1 MIRDDSPRY
10 DYLGETDFDLDAFVA
25 LIGEPT
31 DPARVPGAIEI
42 IDRIPVYDGA
52 VIDSLL
58 GGFDHDPYDAP
69 VDPVV
74 IRELMAEWAWALG
87 SGPGAL
93 VVRGAIRDLELL
105 DAVSA
110 VFSSIIESERDRAG
124 VHGDHF
130 AAAGA
135 NDRIWNSHEKL
146 CLANPELFM
155 GYAST
160 PTIAFAAL
168 AWLGPHYQ
176 ITTQVNVVKPGA
188 DAQRPHRDYHLGFYT
203 PDETLEFPV
212 HVHEMSSMLTLQ
224 GAIAHD
230 DIPVEMGPTKILANS
245 QRYTAGFA
253 ISERAR
259 FSEIF
264 EERCVQ
270 IPMSKGDALLFNP
283 AVLHAAGDNRTP
295 DRPRMANLMQLCS
308 AFTRA
313 LEHRDT
319 DAMCRVVYPHLRAA
333 VDADTI
339 GHGARRRVVAACAE
353 GYAFPTSLDTDP
365 SLKGLAP
372 DSQAQIMALALAE
385 SWDPDRFGAALDERN
400 RRRPQGA

>member
-1 MIRDDSPRY
+1 MTRY
-10 DYLGETDFDLDAFVA
+10 DYLGEADFDLEAFSA
-25 LIGEPT
+25 LLDEPT
-31 DPARVPGAIEI
+31 DPSRVPAADEI
-42 IDRIPVYDGA
+42 IDHLPVYDGA
-52 VIDSLL
+52 VVDALV
-58 GGFDHDPYDAP
+58 GGWSHDPVDAP
-69 VDPVV
+69 VDPMT
-74 IRELMAEWAWALG
+74 IRDLMAEWAWALG

-93 VVRGAIRDLELL
+93 VVRGAIGDMDLL
-105 DAVSA
+105 DRVSA
-110 VFSSIIESERDRAG
+110 VFASIIESERDRDGA
-124 VHGDHF
+124 HGDHF
-130 AAAGA
+130 ATAGA

-146 CLANPELFM
+146 CLADPDLFM
-155 GYAST
+155 AYGST
-160 PTIAFAAL
+160 PTIAFAGR

-176 ITTQVNVVKPGA
+176 ITTQVNVVNPGA

-212 HVHEMSSMLTLQ
+212 HVHEMSTMLTLQ

-230 DIPVEMGPTKILANS
+230 DIPLEMGPTKILPNS
-245 QRYTAGFA
+245 QRFTAGFA

-264 EERCVQ
+264 EERYVQ
-270 IPMSKGDALLFNP
+270 VPLGKGDALFFNP
-283 AVLHAAGDNRTP
+283 AVLHAAGENRTT

-319 DAMCRVVYPHLRAA
+319 DAMCRAVYPRLRSAIEA
-333 VDADTI
+333 GEV
-339 GHGARRRVVAACAE
+339 GHGAIARVVAATAE

-372 DSQAQIMALALAE
+372 DSQAQIMAFALAE
-385 SWDPDRFGAALDERN
+385 GWDIERFGAALDERN
-400 RRRPQGA
+400 RRRPQGC

>member
-1 MIRDDSPRY
+1 MTRY
-10 DYLGETDFDLDAFVA
+10 DYLGEADFDLDAFMA
-25 LIGEPT
+25 LIDEPT
-31 DPARVPGAIEI
+31 DPTRVRAATEI
-42 IDRIPVYDGA
+42 IDRVPVYDGA

-58 GGFDHDPYDAP
+58 GSFDHDPHDAP

-74 IRELMAEWAWALG
+74 IRDLMAEWAWAIG

-105 DAVSA
+105 DTVSA
-110 VFSSIIESERDRAG
+110 VFASIIESERDRAG
-124 VHGDHF
+124 AHADHF

-135 NDRIWNSHEKL
+135 NDRVWNSHEKL
-146 CLANPELFM
+146 CLADPELFM

-230 DIPVEMGPTKILANS
+230 DIPLEMGPIKILPNS

-264 EERCVQ
+264 EERCMQ
-270 IPMSKGDALLFNP
+270 IPMSKGDVPGGVSTSARCGRCR
-283 AVLHAAGDNRTP
+283 HDRTRRQASGGGRLCRGLRLP
-295 DRPRMANLMQLCS
+295 DLARHRSVAEGSRPRQPGP
-308 AFTRA
+308 
-313 LEHRDT
+313 D
-319 DAMCRVVYPHLRAA
+319 
-333 VDADTI
+333 
-339 GHGARRRVVAACAE
+339 HGARPRGVLGPGPLRRCARR
-353 GYAFPTSLDTDP
+353 AQPP
-365 SLKGLAP
+365 PAP
-372 DSQAQIMALALAE
+372 GRLSAI
-385 SWDPDRFGAALDERN
+385 RRAALRSG
-400 RRRPQGA
+400 RSAAG